1 MTDATSRDQLFIGK
15 LTEIIHANL
24 GNEAF
29 GVNELAKASGM
40 SLYKLGRK
48 LQSINRKTVNQF
60 IREVRLEKALEML
73 LREDY
78 TVSEVAYRTG
88 FGSPAY
94 FNRCFHEYFGHS
106 PGKIKKGDLGNLEPD
121 ILNKLNGNNKP
132 EKISER
138 LNLINY
144 AGFLFIILVIMTVVY
159 FINNRIQ
166 MAEKNKE
173 LASADSRVSIVVMPF
188 QNLTA
193 DTLWNVWQD
202 GIQINLITSLSNS
215 EELKVRQI
223 ETVKGLLKSKG
234 YASYMSFSTALASS
248 VAKKLDAA
256 VFLKGNINLAGKI
269 LRINAQLINSKTEEP
284 LKSFQIDGSPEMILQ
299 MTDSLSMIVN
309 NSIIIFKLEKEKP
322 DALSGKHFVPTVSPE
337 AYRYYIQGQTAFFK
351 NDFSTAIEYY
361 LHALEIDSSLVGAIT
376 NISLAYYNQG
386 IYNLGRE
393 WIIKSQEKYGLLS
406 LKDKIKNDAIYALY
420 FKTLNDRIKYLRQ
433 LINLDDQNPMTYFN
447 IGDCYMEMFEYD
459 KAIPEFE
466 KALEIFH
473 KWDTKPYWAAFY
485 YELGISYHRAG
496 LYKKEKKL
504 YRKADRDF
512 PDDPGLLDQHA
523 WLKLALGDAVGANRY
538 LEKFISVR
546 KEESWSEARIAGYLA
561 YVYNMADMSEKE
573 DEWHRKA
580 LSLEPD
586 NPARMNYLAYF
597 LINKDRNVEE
607 GLELINRALE
617 KEPDNSVFLHTRGW
631 GLFKQGNYQE
641 ALELLERSWDL
652 RPVYSHSL
660 YLHLED
666 AKKAATGQI

>member
-1 MTDATSRDQLFIGK
+1 
-15 LTEIIHANL
+15 
-24 GNEAF
+24 
-29 GVNELAKASGM
+29 
-40 SLYKLGRK
+40 
-48 LQSINRKTVNQF
+48 
-60 IREVRLEKALEML
+60 
-73 LREDY
+73 
-78 TVSEVAYRTG
+78 
-88 FGSPAY
+88 
-94 FNRCFHEYFGHS
+94 
-106 PGKIKKGDLGNLEPD
+106 
-121 ILNKLNGNNKP
+121 
-132 EKISER
+132 
-138 LNLINY
+138 
-144 AGFLFIILVIMTVVY
+144 
-159 FINNRIQ
+159 
-166 MAEKNKE
+166 MAEKNND
-173 LASADSRVSIVVMPF
+173 LASADNRVSIVVMPF
-188 QNLTA
+188 QNLTS

-215 EELKVRQI
+215 EELKVRQT

-234 YASYMSFSTALASS
+234 YTSYMSITTALASS
-248 VAKKLDAA
+248 IAQKLDAA
-256 VFLKGNINLAGKI
+256 VCVKGNINLAGKI

-299 MTDSLSMIVN
+299 MIDSLSMLVN
-309 NSIIIFKLEKEKP
+309 NSLIIFKLEKERP
-322 DALSGKHFVPTVSPE
+322 DAFSVKHFVPTVSPE
-337 AYRYYIQGQTAFFK
+337 AYRYYIQGQTAFYK

-361 LHALEIDSSLVGAIT
+361 LHALAIDSSLVGAIT
-376 NISLAYYNQG
+376 NISLAYYNQSS
-386 IYNLGRE
+386 YTLGRE
-393 WIIKSQEKYGLLS
+393 WIIKSQKKYGLLS
-406 LKDKIKNDAIYALY
+406 LKDKIKNDAIYAMY
-420 FKTLNDRIKYLRQ
+420 FKTLNDRIRYLRQ

-447 IGDCYMEMFEYD
+447 IGDCYLEMFEYD

-496 LYKKEKKL
+496 QYKKEKKL

-523 WLKLALGDAVGANRY
+523 WLELAMGDTAEANRY

-561 YVYNMADMSEKE
+561 YIYNMAGIPEKE

-607 GLELINRALE
+607 GLELIDRALE
-617 KEPDNSVFLHTRGW
+617 KEPDNNVFLHTNGW

-641 ALELLERSWDL
+641 ALELMERSWVL
-652 RPVYSHSL
+652 KPVY
-660 YLHLED
+660 
-666 AKKAATGQI
+666 